1 MFKKILCAL
10 LCAVL
15 LLSLCACNSV
25 DIATYEGMTLDSSM
39 YALHLA
45 IEKRAIQEYL
55 YYYYKMD
62 ISSTPAFWDEYYDQD
77 NKITW
82 TDYVQTEFCNMLVAM
97 KFCKDHGISMS
108 DESIAADIDE
118 LIQDYIKTARI
129 FLIWSLPNTA
139 QITICWSSISA
150 AMSISILC
158 RNISFPTEPLP

>member
-1 MFKKILCAL
+1 MFKKVLCAL

-55 YYYYKMD
+55 YYYYQMD

-97 KFCKDHGISMS
+97 KFCKEHGISMS
-108 DESIAADIDE
+108 DENNGFVRLGLFSVQDCNHCLSVPRVILHRQEIE
-118 LIQDYIKTARI
+118 LFRI
-129 FLIWSLPNTA
+129 LFIIVHL
-139 QITICWSSISA
+139 
-150 AMSISILC
+150 
-158 RNISFPTEPLP
+158 